1 MTVSNVFIFRQ
12 VTTIMK
18 AVLKCPEK
26 KAMDLTELVDKVGR
40 AVIRVGD
47 YKECVKARDIVERRS
62 GWFAYATK
70 NDFNREDLHAKN
82 LSQSKIWN
90 KAPSEIL
97 AEMVG

>member
-1 MTVSNVFIFRQ
+1 MNVFIFRQ

-62 GWFAYATK
+62 GWIAYATK
-70 NDFNREDLHAKN
+70 NYFNREKLHVKTCDN
-82 LSQSKIWN
+82 LKFG
-90 KAPSEIL
+90 IL
-97 AEMVG
+97 AQCL

>member
-1 MTVSNVFIFRQ
+1 MVANFDLNFCINSKNVVIFRQ

-70 NDFNREDLHAKN
+70 NGFR
-82 LSQSKIWN
+82 SR
-90 KAPSEIL
+90 P
-97 AEMVG
+97 

>member
-1 MTVSNVFIFRQ
+1 
-12 VTTIMK
+12 MK

-62 GWFAYATK
+62 GWFAYMHTL
-70 NDFNREDLHAKN
+70 RYL
-82 LSQSKIWN
+82 L
-90 KAPSEIL
+90 
-97 AEMVG
+97 